1 MYIHTDDDDDGK
13 LKDGGESV
21 NIELFFSLPVKKFM
35 TAVRSHRMERF
46 NNDNNGGEILIS

>member
-1 MYIHTDDDDDGK
+1 MMTVN
-13 LKDGGESV
+13 GGESV